1 MMAQVL
7 IVDDEPAMLRVMHR
21 HLAGDGFTVTA
32 VETGPQAI
40 AALARED
47 YDVVLTDLVMTDVD
61 GLAVLREARRL
72 RPGARVILM
81 TAFTTVETAIAAM
94 REGAYDYLSKPFKMG
109 EVSLAVRRALEDH
122 RLREEN
128 RRLRDEIGRRYAVTS
143 FLGRSP
149 AMEPVFEQLAA
160 VTASVASVLLLGE
173 SGSGKE
179 LAARSIHWNGARQA
193 GPFVAINCA
202 AIPDSLL
209 ESELFGHE
217 KGAFTGAQRK
227 RRGLFADANGGTL
240 FLDEIGDMS
249 LSLQA
254 KLLRAL
260 QDRIVR
266 PLGGNEEVP
275 IDIRIISA
283 TNRDL
288 ATLVGNGSFRED
300 LYYRLSVIPIRIPSL
315 RERIEDIPL
324 LAQHFLERAAATI
337 GRRFD
342 GFADDAVAWLVK
354 QPWPGNVRQLENVVE
369 RAATLAKGP
378 WITRGDVDADV
389 VGLGRSA
396 RLRQPTLE
404 EVEREYIEQ
413 VLAKTKGDKN
423 AAARILGVSVR
434 TLQRMFKLPESDGD
448 TSEPTPRTVA

>member
-1 MMAQVL
+1 MTMRVL
-7 IVDDEPAMLRVMHR
+7 IVDDEPAMLKIMRR
-21 HLAGDGFTVTA
+21 HLEADGFAVTA
-32 VETGPQAI
+32 VETGAEAI
-40 AALARED
+40 SAVTREA
-47 YDVVLTDLVMTDVD
+47 YDVILTDLVMNEVD
-61 GLAVLREARRL
+61 GLKVLREAQRL
-72 RPGARVILM
+72 RPGVRVILM
-81 TAFTTVETAIAAM
+81 TAFTTVETAIAAI
-94 REGAYDYLSKPFKMG
+94 REGAYDYLSKPFKMS
-109 EVSLAVRRALEDH
+109 EVTIAVRRALED
-122 RLREEN
+122 RRIREEN
-128 RRLRDEIGRRYAVTS
+128 RRLRDEVGRRYAITS

-149 AMEPVFEQLAA
+149 AMGSVFEQLAA
-160 VTASVASVLLLGE
+160 VAGSEAAVLLLGE

-179 LAARSIHWNGARQA
+179 LAARSIHWNGARRA

-227 RRGLFADANGGTL
+227 RRGLFADADGGTL

-249 LSLQA
+249 LALQA

-260 QDRIVR
+260 QDKVVR
-266 PLGGNEEVP
+266 PVGGNEEVP
-275 IDIRIISA
+275 IDIRIVSA

-288 ATLVGNGSFRED
+288 AALVDQGSFRED

-315 RERIEDIPL
+315 RERVEDIPL
-324 LAQHFLERAAATI
+324 LAQHFLERAAATL

-378 WITRGDVDADV
+378 WITRGDVDTDV

-404 EVEREYIEQ
+404 EVDREYIEQ

-423 AAARILGVSVR
+423 AAARILGISVR
-434 TLQRMFKLPESDGD
+434 TLQRMFKSPEPDAD
-448 TSEPTPRTVA
+448 TGTPTR